1 MISRNAARLPADV
14 DAFRT
19 RSRSGTAVRLVAQ
32 HALPLLAALLAVQ
45 PFQRDGAALA
55 RFVARLKPAS
65 IVGLLATVVL
75 LFGFQAETIW
85 AQPLVIGLIANSLDD
100 KPKHHPAPL
109 PEPARH
115 RRVPAVCAIEIEGS
129 SGDRVAVY
137 PEKCLRRE
145 GFTYQLPD
153 CARNV
158 RIYGKRDRIYP
169 ASCLRNAGFRVG
181 R

>member
-1 MISRNAARLPADV
+1 MANAMIASETLAETV
-14 DAFRT
+14 
-19 RSRSGTAVRLVAQ
+19 
-32 HALPLLAALLAVQ
+32 HALRDAKTQPMFSLKRQANLVMVAVLALSLLAASALPSHADRRGDNIAKVL
-45 PFQRDGAALA
+45 GAA
-55 RFVARLKPAS
+55 
-65 IVGLLATVVL
+65 
-75 LFGFQAETIW
+75 
-85 AQPLVIGLIANSLDD
+85 LVIGLIANSLDD

-129 SGDRVAVY
+129 TGDRVTVY